1 MKKNLVVFGVFIMAI
16 FVFSACSK
24 SPVGPSMSSMSIG
37 ANGAASSSS
46 SSTNCVTSNSGGST
60 SVNTQQTSTVS
71 TQTGDTGVTSV
82 NSSTGV
88 SSSMIGTA
96 NSGNTSTVSVSA
108 SETITYTL
116 YDPEAADHTWFYV
129 SSAPRIVWDASVV
142 NPAYQKVRIVVMKLI
157 PSGTFWDIKDL
168 TRSSGSVIYGSTSS
182 GTVVTP
188 AVTLTPGNYY
198 VSIIVYDNETDYNS
212 LGGGGN
218 FTVR

>member
-1 MKKNLVVFGVFIMAI
+1 
-16 FVFSACSK
+16 
-24 SPVGPSMSSMSIG
+24 
-37 ANGAASSSS
+37 
-46 SSTNCVTSNSGGST
+46 VTSNSGAST
-60 SVNTQQTSTVS
+60 SVNTQQTNTVS

-88 SSSMIGTA
+88 SSSMTGIG
-96 NSGNTSTVSVSA
+96 NSGSSSTVSESA

-129 SSAPRIVWDASVV
+129 SGSPRIAWDASVV
-142 NPAYQKVRIVVMKLI
+142 NPAYQKVRIIVAKLDPI
-157 PSGTFWDIKDL
+157 GTFWEIKNL
-168 TRSSGSVIYGSTSS
+168 SRSSGSVIYGSTSS

-198 VSIIVYDNETDYNS
+198 VSIIVYDNDTDNNS